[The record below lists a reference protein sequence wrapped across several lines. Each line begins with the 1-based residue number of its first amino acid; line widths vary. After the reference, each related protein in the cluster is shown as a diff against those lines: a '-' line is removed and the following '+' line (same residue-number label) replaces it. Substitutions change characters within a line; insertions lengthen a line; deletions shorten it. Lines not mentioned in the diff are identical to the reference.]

1 MKRMLTALL
10 ALTLAVSALA
20 AGPKTPE
27 KAPTGVV
34 KKTPV
39 VVIVDMSRIYKES
52 KISKQIET
60 DFRTWNESLRAT
72 FQKKLADLRGK
83 QAALKKNEATLSKE
97 EKAKEQKAID
107 AAQKDLS
114 SLQMKARQEFQK
126 RQKAAED
133 KLHNVLDPLLDK
145 LGKEYGWDVILNKGA
160 KDLVWNS
167 GAVDETALILKRLD
181 AATPDTAPPKAAAGK
196 EAKPQPKKP

>member
-10 ALTLAVSALA
+10 ALSLAVSALA

-27 KAPTGVV
+27 KALSGVL

-39 VVIVDMSRIYKES
+39 VVIVDMSRIYKDS
-52 KISKQIET
+52 KISKQIEA
-60 DFRTWNESLRAT
+60 DFSAWNESLRAT
-72 FQKKLADLRGK
+72 FQKELADLRSK
-83 QAALKKNEATLSKE
+83 QEAFKKNEATLSKE

-126 RQKAAED
+126 RQKAAEE
-133 KLHNVLDPLLDK
+133 KLHNVLDPLLEK
-145 LGKEYGWDVILNKGA
+145 LGKEYGWDVILNKGS
-160 KDLVWNS
+160 KDLVWNT
-167 GAVDETALILKRLD
+167 GVVDETDLILKHLD
-181 AATPDTAPPKAAAGK
+181 AATPDSAPAKAPAGKDAKPKA
-196 EAKPQPKKP
+196 